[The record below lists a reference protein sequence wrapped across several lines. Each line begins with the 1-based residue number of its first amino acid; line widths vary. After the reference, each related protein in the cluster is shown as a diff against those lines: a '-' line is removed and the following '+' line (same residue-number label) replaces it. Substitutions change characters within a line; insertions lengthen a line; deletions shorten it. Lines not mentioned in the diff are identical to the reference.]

1 MAEFQIYNSSSSLQK
16 GAGRDL
22 SPHRYDADF
31 YRRKSD
37 RL

>member
-1 MAEFQIYNSSSSLQK
+1 MAEFQIYSSSNSLQK
-16 GAGRDL
+16 GIGRDL
-22 SPHRYDADF
+22 SPNRYDADF